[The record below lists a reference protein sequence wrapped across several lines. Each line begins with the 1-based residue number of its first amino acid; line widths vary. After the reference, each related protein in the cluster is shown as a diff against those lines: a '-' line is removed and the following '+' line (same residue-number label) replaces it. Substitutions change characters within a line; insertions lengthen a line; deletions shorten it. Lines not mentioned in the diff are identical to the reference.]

1 MNQYASSGA
10 EREPLLSQEEPVI
23 PQAIATNSYPDCPNQ
38 TTFIHSPASALP
50 LALIS
55 ALALAATAATQ
66 IYVYA
71 DLLCHDPSH
80 CDDSERRKFAA
91 SVAIATTIANALAPF
106 TLSAFEA
113 LVRRNSRI
121 SLALWLLVRSM
132 SVGALV
138 LGAFVRHVGIVMS
151 SQVFEGLASD
161 NILHFNLNALY
172 TREVDINKT
181 ARLIGTSSALY
192 MIGISISPSIAGIL
206 HRFTDS
212 FLMAYSLFT
221 CALLYVFLFVKV
233 PPQSDA
239 TIRDGV
245 IPGSRNEGSQSR
257 PASFIAFIS
266 FPIAPFSFLLQ
277 DCRSVAIGLVLFL
290 YTMAQSYTFSAIM
303 VHTSTVFGFS
313 SRENGFLLTLVHA
326 VASLYLFCVLFVG
339 PRIVKFKR
347 TSPSEPGN
355 SPPQATNAILALAS
369 LVIQAC
375 ALLCF
380 GFIRETWQVYL
391 FSALLA
397 LGLAFPSFLKSA
409 FSSRFDVVE
418 RPRALAALAAMELSA
433 GFAAPITLGGIQ
445 ALWPG
450 NFIFFSA
457 SGLAFIACGILF
469 TEIVTNRRGLK

>member
-1 MNQYASSGA
+1 MNQYASLGA
-10 EREPLLSQEEPVI
+10 EREPLLSLDEPVT
-23 PQAIATNSYPDCPNQ
+23 PEAVATSSYPDCPNQ

-71 DLLCHDPSH
+71 ALLCHDPSH

-106 TLSAFEA
+106 TLSSFEA

-121 SLALWLLVRSM
+121 SLALWLSVRSM

-138 LGAFVRHVGIVMS
+138 LGAFARHVGIVMS

-161 NILHFNLNALY
+161 NILHFNLNAIY
-172 TREVDINKT
+172 AREVDNNKT

-192 MIGISISPSIAGIL
+192 MIGISISPSISSVL

-212 FLMAYSLFT
+212 FLVAYALFA
-221 CALLYVFLFVKV
+221 CALLYIFLFTEI
-233 PPQSDA
+233 PPQTSA
-239 TIRDGV
+239 TIRVGV
-245 IPGSRNEGSQSR
+245 IHGPRDEVNESRR
-257 PASFIAFIS
+257 ASFLATIA

-277 DCRSVAIGLVLFL
+277 DFHSVSIGLVLFL
-290 YTMAQSYTFSAIM
+290 YTVAQSYTFSAIM
-303 VHTSTVFGFS
+303 VHTSTEFGFS

-326 VASLYLFCVLFVG
+326 VASLYLFCVLFVA
-339 PRIVKFKR
+339 PRVARFNCA
-347 TSPSEPGN
+347 SPSEPGD
-355 SPPQATNAILALAS
+355 PRLKPTNAILALTS
-369 LVIQAC
+369 LTIQAC

-380 GFIRETWQVYL
+380 GFIRQTWQVYL

-397 LGLAFPSFLKSA
+397 LGLAFPSFLKSD
-409 FSSRFDVVE
+409 FSSRFDVAE

-433 GFAAPITLGGIQ
+433 GFVSPITLGGIQ

-457 SGLAFIACGILF
+457 SGLAFLACGVLF
-469 TEIVTNRRGLK
+469 SEITIRCAFK